1 MWPKL
6 TKKTTDIEFVR
17 LELTESEDVSNKKSS
32 LWVSVLYQLVDF
44 VVVVLQ
50 CLLVATICYL
60 FMKMSFILYNKA
72 RFSGSELEIQKI
84 KQCLERYEAMFEEF
98 VSCYNKTYTDKA
110 ERDYRF
116 YVFVK
121 NVVEFEEEEK
131 KHPGLD
137 LDVTQFAD
145 WTEDEM
151 RRFLLSD
158 PRDMVRH
165 EGPVFEGSPPHEKVR
180 RPVTADWTKVG
191 KVAPVKDQGQCGSCW
206 AFATAASVEAGYAIK
221 TGRLTTL
228 SEQEMVDCDSRNN
241 GFDIYSYFSF
251 VKEHGLVKE
260 VEYPYRGTD
269 HNMCQMTN
277 TTERVYI
284 SDYRTLSTNEEVVA
298 DWIAANGPA
307 TFGMNVTKA
316 LYSYRSGV
324 FTPSKE
330 DCEEHSLGSHALT
343 IVGYGTEAGR
353 PYWLVKNSW
362 GSRWGQGGYF
372 KLARGVNAC
381 GAANNVVAPVM

>member
-6 TKKTTDIEFVR
+6 TKKSTDIEFVR
-17 LELTESEDVSNKKSS
+17 LELTESEGVSNKKRS
-32 LWVSVLYQLVDF
+32 LWVNVLYHLVDF

-72 RFSGSELEIQKI
+72 RFSESELEIQRI
-84 KQCLERYEAMFEEF
+84 KQCLERYEVMFEGF

-116 YVFVK
+116 CVFVK
-121 NVVEFEEEEK
+121 NVIDFEEEEK
-131 KHPGLD
+131 KNPGLD

-145 WTEDEM
+145 WTEEEM
-151 RRFLLSD
+151 RKFLLSD
-158 PRDMVRH
+158 LRDIARR
-165 EGPVFEGSPPHEKVR
+165 EGPRFEGSPPHEKVR

-191 KVAPVKDQGQCGSCW
+191 KVTPVKDQGQCGSCW
-206 AFATAASVEAGYAIK
+206 AFATAASVESGYAIK

-228 SEQEMVDCDSRNN
+228 SEQEMMDCDSRNN
-241 GFDIYSYFSF
+241 GCNGGF
-251 VKEHGLVKE
+251 VKEHGLMKE
-260 VEYPYRGTD
+260 AEYPYRGTD
-269 HNMCQMTN
+269 HNMCMLGN
-277 TTERVYI
+277 STERVYI
-284 SDYRTLSTNEEVVA
+284 RDYRTLSTNEEVVA

-324 FTPSKE
+324 FTPSRE

-343 IVGYGTEAGR
+343 IVGYGTEGGR

-381 GAANNVVAPVM
+381 GAANNVVAPVL